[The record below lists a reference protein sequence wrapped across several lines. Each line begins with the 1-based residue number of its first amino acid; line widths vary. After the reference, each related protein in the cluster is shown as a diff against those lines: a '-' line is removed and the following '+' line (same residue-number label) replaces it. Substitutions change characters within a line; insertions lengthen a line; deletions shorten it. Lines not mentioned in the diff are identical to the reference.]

1 MSFLTPFFLALGLL
15 AAPIIILY
23 MLRLRRREMVV
34 SSTML
39 WQKLL
44 RDREAN
50 APWQKLRR
58 NLLLILQLLILGL
71 LVVALARPYLPVPS
85 VVNGSVVVVM
95 DGSASMQAVDVKP
108 SRFAGALEE
117 VGRWINELGS
127 GNQMT
132 LILAGPAPVVL
143 AAATDDR
150 RVLRAALESAQPA
163 ASEADWPAAL
173 ALAAGAAQGA
183 RDTRLVIVSDGGLPT
198 DLPPLPGETI
208 YVPIGESG
216 ENLAISALAT
226 RQGEAGPQLFA
237 AVRNTGSLD
246 QQGLLSIRFDG
257 DLTDS
262 RTVTLAGGESA
273 TFTWDLPAGVAT
285 IAAELSDQ
293 TEDHFSLDDT
303 AWAVHESGVSTRA
316 LIVSPGNV
324 FLEQLFTI
332 LPGVEAFRA
341 PPETDL
347 LAAGAEPFDLYVIDS
362 VALPSPL
369 PAADLLLINPQVA
382 SGEGEDGLLT
392 VTNIFSNTTVTRLAD
407 SPLLEFVD
415 WSGVHIRRALA
426 VSAPWAQPLISAE
439 GGPLLLTGEQRGQR
453 IALLTFDL
461 HDSDLPLQIAFP
473 ILMANLTDWL
483 SPGQAFDAAAVVQP
497 GNPLRITPR
506 AGTTH
511 VLVTKPDGGSWIEP
525 AGEDPAVFEETEQI
539 GLYAVSLRDA
549 GGDQPGG
556 QFAVNLFSTVESNI
570 APAAA
575 IRIGQTALAETGG
588 DNVGQRE
595 FWPWLAAIAVL
606 ILAFEWWVHFR
617 GARLPRFRKRM
628 L

>member
-1 MSFLTPFFLALGLL
+1 MSFVTPLFLALGLL
-15 AAPIIILY
+15 AAPIIIPY

-50 APWQKLRR
+50 APWQRLRR
-58 NLLLILQLLILGL
+58 NLLLFLQLLILGL
-71 LVVALARPYLPVPS
+71 LVVALARPYLPVPT
-85 VVNGSVVVVM
+85 VVNGSVVVVL
-95 DGSASMQAVDVKP
+95 DGSASMQATDVVP
-108 SRFAGALEE
+108 SRFAGAQEE

-150 RVLRAALESAQPA
+150 RVLHTALESAQPA
-163 ASEADWPAAL
+163 ATEADWPAAL
-173 ALAAGAAQGA
+173 ALAAGAIQGA
-183 RDTRLVIVSDGGLPT
+183 RDARLVIVSDGGLPA
-198 DLPPLPGETI
+198 DLPPLPEETI
-208 YVPIGESG
+208 YIPLGQQS

-226 RQGEAGPQLFA
+226 RQSEAGPQLFA
-237 AVRNTGSLD
+237 GVRNTGSRD

-257 DLTDS
+257 NLVDS
-262 RTVTLAGGESA
+262 RTVALSGGENA

-285 IAAELSDQ
+285 IAAELSNQ
-293 TEDHFSLDDT
+293 TEDYLSLDDM
-303 AWAVHESGVSTRA
+303 AWAVHESGVNTRA
-316 LIVSPGNV
+316 LIVSPGNI
-324 FLEQLFTI
+324 FLEQLFAI

-347 LAAGAEPFDLYVIDS
+347 LAAGNEPFDLYVFDS
-362 VALPSPL
+362 VSLPAPL
-369 PAADLLLINPQVA
+369 PAADLLLINPQVEA
-382 SGEGEDGLLT
+382 SGEEGNLLT
-392 VTNIFSNTTVTRLAD
+392 VTNTFSNTTTTRLAD

-415 WSGVHIRRALA
+415 WSGVHIRQALA

-439 GGPLLLTGEQRGQR
+439 GGPLLLIGEQTGQR

-483 SPGQAFDAAAVVQP
+483 SPGQTFDASTVVQP
-497 GNPLRITPR
+497 GDPLRITPR

-511 VLVTKPDGGSWIEP
+511 ILVDRPDGSNWIEP
-525 AGEDPAVFEETEQI
+525 AGEEPTVFEETEQI
-539 GLYAVSLRDA
+539 GLYTVRLRDA
-549 GGDQPGG
+549 EGDQPGG
-556 QFAVNLFSTVESNI
+556 QFAVNLFSSAESNI
-570 APAAA
+570 TPAAA

-588 DNVGQRE
+588 DDVGQRE
-595 FWPWLAAIAVL
+595 FWPWLAAVAVL
-606 ILAFEWWVHFR
+606 ILALEWWVHFR
-617 GARLPRFRKRM
+617 GARLPRLRKRVS
-628 L
+628 